1 MGDILMQSKNL
12 KKHFADAGGWLSKQK
27 NIVKAVD
34 NVDLEIY
41 QHETLA
47 LVGESGCGKSTLAR
61 LLINLLQPTAGEVYF
76 KGENIFSLSAELT
89 KQFKKQVQFI
99 FQDPYACLNP
109 RMKVIDIIGE
119 PLTTHNL
126 AAGKS
131 KEIRVEQLMNLV
143 GLRKEFM
150 HRYPHQFSG
159 GQRQRIGI
167 ARALTLNPELL
178 ICDEPVSALDV
189 SIQSQILNLL
199 KDLQGQFGLT
209 YFFISHNLSV
219 VRYMADRVCVMFL
232 GKVVELGDCKEIFEQ
247 PLHPYTSFLMNA
259 APIPNPKLRNRK
271 RLLLEGEVPSPM
283 NPPPGC
289 RFHTRCP
296 YVQEIC
302 RLEEPEL
309 ADYGGRKCAC
319 HFPVV
324 CQV

>member
-1 MGDILMQSKNL
+1 MGDILIQSKNL
-12 KKHFADAGGWLSKQK
+12 KKYFFDTGGWLSKQK

-34 NVDLEIY
+34 NVDLEIV

-61 LLINLLQPTAGEVYF
+61 LLINLLQPTEGEVLY
-76 KGENIFSLSAELT
+76 KGENIFNLRAEAA

-109 RMKVIDIIGE
+109 RMKVVDIIGE
-119 PLTTHNL
+119 PLTTHQL
-126 AAGKS
+126 ATGKN
-131 KEIRVEQLMNLV
+131 KEIKVEQLMNLV
-143 GLRKEFM
+143 GLRQEFM
-150 HRYPHQFSG
+150 NRYPHQFSG

-167 ARALTLNPELL
+167 ARALALNPELL

-199 KDLQGQFGLT
+199 KDLQAQFGLT

-232 GKVVELGDCKEIFEQ
+232 GKVVELGNCEEIFEQ

-259 APIPNPKLRNRK
+259 APVPNPKLRNRA

-302 RLEEPEL
+302 RVEEPKL

-319 HFPVV
+319 HFSLT
-324 CQV
+324 

>member
-1 MGDILMQSKNL
+1 MGDILIQSKNL
-12 KKHFADAGGWLSKQK
+12 KKYFFDTGGWLSKQK

-34 NVDLEIY
+34 NVDLEIV

-61 LLINLLQPTAGEVYF
+61 LLINLLQPTDGEVLY
-76 KGENIFSLSAELT
+76 KGENIFNLRAEAAN
-89 KQFKKQVQFI
+89 QFKKQVQFI

-109 RMKVIDIIGE
+109 RMKVVDIIGE
-119 PLTTHNL
+119 PLTTHQL
-126 AAGKS
+126 ATGKN

-143 GLRKEFM
+143 GLRQEFM
-150 HRYPHQFSG
+150 NRYPHQFSG

-167 ARALTLNPELL
+167 ARALALNPELL

-199 KDLQGQFGLT
+199 KDLQAQFGLT

-232 GKVVELGDCKEIFEQ
+232 GKVVELGNCEEIFEQ

-259 APIPNPKLRNRK
+259 APVPNPKLRNRA

-302 RLEEPEL
+302 RVEEPKL

-319 HFPVV
+319 HFSLT
-324 CQV
+324 

>member
-1 MGDILMQSKNL
+1 MGDILIQSKKL
-12 KKHFADAGGWLSKQK
+12 KKYFFDTGGWLSKQK

-34 NVDLEIY
+34 DVDLEIV

-61 LLINLLQPTAGEVYF
+61 LLINLLSPTDGEVLY
-76 KGENIFSLSAELT
+76 KGENIFTLRAEAAN
-89 KQFKKQVQFI
+89 QFKKQVQFI

-109 RMKVIDIIGE
+109 RLKVVDIIGE
-119 PLTTHNL
+119 PLTTHKL
-126 AAGKS
+126 AVGKN
-131 KEIRVEQLMNLV
+131 KEIKVEHLMKLV
-143 GLRKEFM
+143 GLRQEFM
-150 HRYPHQFSG
+150 NRYPHQFSG

-167 ARALTLNPELL
+167 ARALALNPELL

-199 KDLQGQFGLT
+199 KDLQAQFGLT

-232 GKVVELGDCKEIFEQ
+232 GKVVELGNCEEIFEQ

-259 APIPNPKLRNRK
+259 APVPNPKLRNRK

-302 RLEEPEL
+302 RVEEPKL

-319 HFPVV
+319 HFSLT
-324 CQV
+324 

>member
-1 MGDILMQSKNL
+1 MGEILIQSKNL
-12 KKHFADAGGWLSKQK
+12 KKYFVDTGGWLSKRK
-27 NIVKAVD
+27 NTVKAVD

-61 LLINLLQPTAGEVYF
+61 LLINLLEPTDGEVCY
-76 KGENIFSLSAELT
+76 KGENIFSLSAEAT

-109 RMKVIDIIGE
+109 RMKVSDIIGE
-119 PLTTHNL
+119 PLTTHKL
-126 AAGKS
+126 ANGTS
-131 KEIRVEQLMNLV
+131 KENRVEELMNLV

-150 HRYPHQFSG
+150 NRYPHQFSG

-167 ARALTLNPELL
+167 ARALALNPELL

-232 GKVVELGDCKEIFEQ
+232 GKVVELGNCKEIFEQ
-247 PLHPYTSFLMNA
+247 PLHPYTAFLMNA
-259 APIPNPKLRNRK
+259 APIPNPRLRNRE
-271 RLLLEGEVPSPM
+271 RLLLEGEVPSPI

-289 RFHTRCP
+289 SFHARCP

-302 RLEEPEL
+302 RVEEPKL
-309 ADYGGRKCAC
+309 TDRGGRKCAC
-319 HFPVV
+319 HFSLT
-324 CQV
+324 

>member
-1 MGDILMQSKNL
+1 VGEILIQSKNL
-12 KKHFADAGGWLSKQK
+12 KKYFVDTGGWLSKRK
-27 NIVKAVD
+27 NTVKAVD

-61 LLINLLQPTAGEVYF
+61 LLINLLEPTDGEVCY
-76 KGENIFSLSAELT
+76 KGENIFSLSAEAT

-109 RMKVIDIIGE
+109 RMKVSDIIGE
-119 PLTTHNL
+119 PLTTHKL
-126 AAGKS
+126 ANGTS
-131 KEIRVEQLMNLV
+131 KENRVEELMNLV

-150 HRYPHQFSG
+150 NRYPHQFSG

-167 ARALTLNPELL
+167 ARALALNPELL

-232 GKVVELGDCKEIFEQ
+232 GKVVELGNCKEIFEQ
-247 PLHPYTSFLMNA
+247 PLHPYTAFLMNA
-259 APIPNPKLRNRK
+259 APIPNPRLRNRE
-271 RLLLEGEVPSPM
+271 RLLLEGEVPSPI

-289 RFHTRCP
+289 SFHARCP

-302 RLEEPEL
+302 RVEEPKL
-309 ADYGGRKCAC
+309 TDRGGRKCAC
-319 HFPVV
+319 HFSLT
-324 CQV
+324 